1 MATATWWLLDLPTSY
16 LVQVLALYALLAA
29 TILWSVPV
37 DLPGQGLGAANRVT
51 LGRATLLL
59 PVTALVL
66 QPSPPG
72 DSGYWWVIVVTTGA
86 MILDGVDGWVARR
99 TGTSTAFGARFDM
112 ELDAFL
118 LLALAVL
125 VWLSG
130 KVGPWVILIGAIRY
144 LFVVGGWVWPFL
156 QATLP
161 PSRRRRTVCVVQG
174 VVLLVCLG
182 PIVSSALATGAAA
195 GAFAL
200 LVYSFVADVQWLRRE
215 EKCRRRMALGFSA
228 PSVRRSGGSQPED
241 TQR

>member
-1 MATATWWLLDLPTSY
+1 MATATWWLLDLSTSY

-72 DSGYWWVIVVTTGA
+72 DSGYWWIIVVATVA
-86 MILDGVDGWVARR
+86 MILDGIDGWVARR
-99 TGTSTAFGARFDM
+99 TGTSTTFGARFDM

-144 LFVVGGWVWPFL
+144 LFVAGGWVWPLL

-174 VVLLVCLG
+174 VVLLVCLV

-200 LVYSFVADVQWLRRE
+200 LVYSFAADVQWLRRAE
-215 EKCRRRMALGFSA
+215 N
-228 PSVRRSGGSQPED
+228 VQP
-241 TQR
+241 